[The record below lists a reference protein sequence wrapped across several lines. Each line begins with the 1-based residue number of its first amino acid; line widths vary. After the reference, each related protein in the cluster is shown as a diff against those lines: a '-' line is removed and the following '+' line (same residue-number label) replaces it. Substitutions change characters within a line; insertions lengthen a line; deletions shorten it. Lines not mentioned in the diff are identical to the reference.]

1 MRLLSFLESSRRNI
15 INEELVYTVE
25 VPKFLSFR
33 IPLGVVVRVM
43 RFSSVYPSSIL
54 LENDVLQGRREIS
67 SFFKMKKDVK
77 VGGIHCPQPIF

>member
-1 MRLLSFLESSRRNI
+1 MREKERLIFNKRRISIYSRSS
-15 INEELVYTVE
+15 
-25 VPKFLSFR
+25 KFLSFR
-33 IPLGVVVRVM
+33 IPLGVVVRVI

-67 SFFKMKKDVK
+67 SFFKMKKDIK